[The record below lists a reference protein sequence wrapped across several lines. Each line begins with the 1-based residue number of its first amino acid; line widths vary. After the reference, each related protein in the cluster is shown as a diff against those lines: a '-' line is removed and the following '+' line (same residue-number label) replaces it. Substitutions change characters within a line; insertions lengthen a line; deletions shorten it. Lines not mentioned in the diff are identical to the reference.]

1 MNKKYFVFAF
11 IFVCLTL
18 TLSWVAREYARRNED
33 LSSSGTATFDRTKSK
48 LSYLGHIRINSAEGG
63 EINLYRREGLWRF
76 KEAKDY
82 FANHGQLNNL
92 FEMFNSSIIISATTA
107 DEKGLKKHGLD
118 DANGVLL
125 QSYSLDNTL
134 LEQIII
140 GNKTKQNTCYAR
152 IPEKTDVYYQ
162 ISNCLL
168 FSANAGDWLPYP
180 LLALPHHLIKSIKTP
195 DFVASHDEINDK
207 IIESVSIRHIIL
219 ALGSLD
225 YQGIIYKDEMPDE
238 KEIPIETRPVEVEMA
253 NGLLYLLNIHK
264 IADEYWVEIQL
275 KTGKVTRK
283 SVLQFIEKNQQY
295 FDKWLFKLDD
305 YDGRLLFEL

>member
-1 MNKKYFVFAF
+1 
-11 IFVCLTL
+11 
-18 TLSWVAREYARRNED
+18 
-33 LSSSGTATFDRTKSK
+33 
-48 LSYLGHIRINSAEGG
+48 
-63 EINLYRREGLWRF
+63 
-76 KEAKDY
+76 
-82 FANHGQLNNL
+82 
-92 FEMFNSSIIISATTA
+92 
-107 DEKGLKKHGLD
+107 
-118 DANGVLL
+118 
-125 QSYSLDNTL
+125 
-134 LEQIII
+134 
-140 GNKTKQNTCYAR
+140 
-152 IPEKTDVYYQ
+152 
-162 ISNCLL
+162 
-168 FSANAGDWLPYP
+168 
-180 LLALPHHLIKSIKTP
+180 
-195 DFVASHDEINDK
+195 
-207 IIESVSIRHIIL
+207 L